1 VKELNLKISI
11 SHLFSNLLNEETGN
25 LLVLKKRCE
34 WRGIGVE
41 FNEVNSIEEFVQ
53 SDIYFLGS
61 GAEAQLKEVAKTL
74 DYYKEKLITERDN
87 GAVFLG
93 VGFGYNILGNSIK
106 LDSANIINGLSLL
119 DVDSEK
125 MEKRFV
131 GNVTAENDFLKP
143 MTFVGFENHNMVSFL
158 RNETKPLMTVAV
170 GKGNNGKD
178 KTEGARFKNVFGTNL
193 HGPFLAINPH
203 FADYLILSAL
213 EKRYG
218 KKIELTKLDDDFEI
232 NAHNNLVNKVY

>member
-1 VKELNLKISI
+1 MKELNLKISI

-34 WRGIGVE
+34 WRGIEVE
-41 FNEVNSIEEFVQ
+41 FNEVNSIEKFVQ

-61 GAEAQLKEVAKTL
+61 GTETQLNEVAKTL

-106 LDSANIINGLSLL
+106 LDTLNIINGLSLF
-119 DVDSEK
+119 DVNSEK
-125 MEKRFV
+125 TEKRFV
-131 GNVTAENDFLKP
+131 GNVTAENDFLNLS
-143 MTFVGFENHNMVSFL
+143 TIVGFENHNILAFL
-158 RNETKPLMTVAV
+158 HNETKPLMTVAV
-170 GKGNNGKD
+170 GKGNNGED
-178 KTEGARFKNVFGTNL
+178 KTEGARYKNVFGTYL
-193 HGPFLAINPH
+193 HGPVLALNPH
-203 FADYLILSAL
+203 FADYLIELAL

-218 KKIELTKLDDDFEI
+218 KKIELTKLDDNFEL